1 MKCEEVRPLLP
12 ELAEGGLREAGA
24 AEEHLAACAACSA
37 ELQRYRMVI
46 MELGGLREVLF
57 EPSEGFL
64 GRVIAQIPESQWRAL
79 FHRVASDERV
89 HVAAFS
95 LGGAVVGATAIALL
109 WWRAGRR
116 SLAST

>member
-1 MKCEEVRPLLP
+1 MTCEEVRALLP
-12 ELAEGGLREAGA
+12 ELAESGLGEAGA
-24 AEEHLAACAACSA
+24 AEEHLAACAVCSA
-37 ELQRYRMVI
+37 ELERYRMVI
-46 MELGGLREVLF
+46 MELEGLRDILF

-109 WWRAGRR
+109 WWRAARR